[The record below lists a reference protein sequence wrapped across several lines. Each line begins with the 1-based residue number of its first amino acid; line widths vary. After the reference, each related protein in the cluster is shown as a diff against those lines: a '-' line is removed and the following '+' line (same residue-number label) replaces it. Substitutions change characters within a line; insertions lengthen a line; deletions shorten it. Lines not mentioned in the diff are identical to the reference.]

1 MKSHLDKLEIWSGF
15 NLTLQS
21 ILTLD
26 EDWRVNNVIIWKYS
40 ALSSRVEL
48 VDLLV
53 HELEEK

>member
-15 NLTLQS
+15 NLTLKS
-21 ILTLD
+21 IVTLG
-26 EDWRVNNVIIWKYS
+26 EDLRVNNVIIWKYS